1 MKFDLFMEGNIITT
15 RIKSASWFPYKHGNL
30 KFSATGGRLL
40 DANTFR
46 IKFDETVAPYVVY
59 LEEGT
64 RPHEILP
71 RKVNGVLVFT
81 VDGKKVFAKKVY
93 HPGSTK
99 HKDFI
104 KDKCI
109 REILK
114 YFQQKYDAIIEVR

>member
-1 MKFDLFMEGNIITT
+1 MKFNLSMEGNIITT
-15 RIKSASWFPYKHGNL
+15 RIKSASWFPYKSGNL
-30 KFSATGGRLL
+30 KFSATSGRLL
-40 DANTFR
+40 DENTFQ
-46 IKFDETVAPYVVY
+46 INFSETVAPYVVY

-64 RPHEILP
+64 RPHDIPRAFGRPLP
-71 RKVNGVLVFT
+71 FGIGGRFS
-81 VDGKKVFAKKVY
+81 GKF